1 MADCTC
7 CTCGATFNLVPAAVA
22 AGKGKFCSTKC
33 RHAGLGFRRQVR
45 AALPGTLA
53 DIAER
58 SGIAAGVVRRQLV
71 RLQVAGQAH
80 PSHLVKLQSTGKQ
93 GGCLTA
99 IWYEVGPCKDQDMPT
114 DVRPAHVYLVRKEL
128 LAAMPGTQ
136 VELIAR
142 TGSTQGSMPRL
153 IAELHGA
160 TLYHISG
167 WKKGGGRAPTA
178 IYSAGAGKDRVCGLV
193 PLTKSQ
199 VNQRY
204 KKRLAKRGL
213 LDEYRARQAETQR
226 AVTLRKRGDPLIN
239 ALFGK
244 SRSASK
250 ESV

>member
-1 MADCTC
+1 MAACTC
-7 CTCGATFNLVPAAVA
+7 NTCGATFNLVPAAVA

-45 AALPGTLA
+45 AALPGTVA
-53 DIAER
+53 DISTR
-58 SGIAAGVVRRQLV
+58 SGIADGVVRRQLV
-71 RLQVAGQAH
+71 RLQAVGEAH
-80 PSHLVKLQSTGKQ
+80 PSHLVKLPSTGKQ

-99 IWYEVGPCKDQDMPT
+99 IWYGAGPCEDPAMPT

-128 LAAMPGTQ
+128 LASMPGTQ

-142 TGSTQGSMPRL
+142 TGSTPGSMPRL
-153 IAELHGA
+153 IAELHEAG
-160 TLYHISG
+160 LCHISS

-178 IYSAGAGKDRVCGLV
+178 IYSAGVGKDRVCGLT

-213 LDEYRARQAETQR
+213 LDEYRARQAEAQR

-239 ALFGK
+239 ALFG
-244 SRSASK
+244 RGPAASK
-250 ESV
+250 NN